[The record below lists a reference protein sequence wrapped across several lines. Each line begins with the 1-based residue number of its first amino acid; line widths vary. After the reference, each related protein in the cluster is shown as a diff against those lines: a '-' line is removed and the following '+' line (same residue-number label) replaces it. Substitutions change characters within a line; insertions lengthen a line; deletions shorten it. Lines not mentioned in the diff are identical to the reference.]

1 MSQPQRRFASLI
13 DPCTRIPYEW
23 VYHEPDVFLQRTS
36 RLSVAKKYLHRRVR
50 LALSGQARREVRHV
64 APGARVLWIYGGKAS
79 VGDAVMDMSGRAL
92 LRDREGHIDLLVGP
106 NLKAVFEGDDI
117 FRKIFDD
124 PAAVNPA
131 DYDVVV
137 LQEFNY
143 PTLRIKRRFF
153 ATLPFACLFRFFHGP
168 DRNQTQ
174 FSLAAVNDVFGLQ
187 LAADE
192 LFARAKP
199 YLREETDLPEAVVN
213 RLPPGPFIVLAMGGV
228 EPRRTYAHWRACLDA
243 YDAAW
248 TPDLP
253 TGIVLLGS
261 GNGADA
267 ASVLMEATFEH
278 LELVSFVGELTLRDA
293 KRVIANASL
302 FVGADGG
309 LMHVAHTT
317 RAPSVTLFAAAEP
330 PYLRLTPRCRSTPLQ
345 TESDV
350 SALDPVEL
358 ADTILA
364 TLSAMPSFVPNLAG
378 QTQSSQSSQT
388 PQSPRPS
395 PASLSSPTPGASH

>member
-36 RLSVAKKYLHRRVR
+36 KFSVAKKYLHRRLR
-50 LALSGQARREVRHV
+50 LALSGQAGREVRHV
-64 APGARVLWIYGGKAS
+64 APQARVLWIYGGKAS

-92 LRDREGHIDLLVGP
+92 LRDREGPVDLLIGSG
-106 NLKAVFEGDDI
+106 LKAVFDGDDI
-117 FRKIFDD
+117 FRNVYDD
-124 PAAVNPA
+124 PAAVDPA
-131 DYDVVV
+131 NYDVVV

-153 ATLPFACLFRFFHGP
+153 AALPFACLFRFFHGP

-174 FSLAAVNDVFGLQ
+174 FSLAAVNDVFDLQ
-187 LAADE
+187 LAPDE

-199 YLREETDLPEAVVN
+199 YLREEMDLPQAIVN
-213 RLPPGPFIVLAMGGV
+213 RLPSGPFIVLAMGGV
-228 EPRRTYAHWRACLDA
+228 EPRRTYTHWRECLDA
-243 YDAAW
+243 YEVALA
-248 TPDLP
+248 PGMP

-267 ASVLMEATFEH
+267 ARELMQTKFPH

-330 PYLRLTPRCRSTPLQ
+330 PYLRLTPRCQSTPLQ
-345 TESDV
+345 TQSDV
-350 SALDPVEL
+350 SAVDPVEL
-358 ADTILA
+358 AQTIVA
-364 TLSAMPSFVPNLAG
+364 TLAATSSRLPN
-378 QTQSSQSSQT
+378 
-388 PQSPRPS
+388 
-395 PASLSSPTPGASH
+395 

>member
-1 MSQPQRRFASLI
+1 MPLPRFITRRLEALTEPS
-13 DPCTRIPYEW
+13 TRIPYAW
-23 VYHEPDVFLQRTS
+23 VYHEPDVFMQRTS
-36 RLSVAKKYLHRRVR
+36 AFTVAKKYLHRRLR
-50 LALSGQARREVRHV
+50 LAMSGQLRHEVRHV
-64 APGARVLWIYGGKAS
+64 APQARVLWIYGGKHS

-92 LRDREGHIDLLVGP
+92 LREREGPVDLLISPG
-106 NLKAVFEGDDI
+106 LKAVFEGDDI
-117 FRKIFDD
+117 FRNVFDD

-131 DYDVVV
+131 EYDVVV
-137 LQEFNY
+137 MQEFNY

-153 ATLPFACLFRFFHGP
+153 STLPFACLFRFFHGP

-174 FSLAAVNDVFGLQ
+174 FSLAAVNDVFGLE
-187 LAADE
+187 LASDE

-199 YLREETDLPEAVVN
+199 YLREETDLPAVIAN
-213 RLPPGPFIVLAMGGV
+213 QLPTGSFVVLAMGGV

-243 YDAAW
+243 YDAAYF
-248 TPDLP
+248 PGLP

-267 ASVLMEATFEH
+267 ARALMEAKFRH
-278 LELVSFVGELTLRDA
+278 LEMVSFVGQLTLRDA

-317 RAPSVTLFAAAEP
+317 RAPSVSLFAAAEP
-330 PYLRLTPRCRSTPLQ
+330 PYLRLTPRCQSTPLQ

-350 SALDPVEL
+350 SAVDPVEL
-358 ADTILA
+358 AQTMVA
-364 TLSAMPSFVPNLAG
+364 TLAGAPSFVPN
-378 QTQSSQSSQT
+378 QPKSQ
-388 PQSPRPS
+388 
-395 PASLSSPTPGASH
+395 PASQPQTLPTSTPSASR

>member
-1 MSQPQRRFASLI
+1 MPLPRFISRRLEALTEPS
-13 DPCTRIPYEW
+13 TRIPYAW
-23 VYHEPDVFLQRTS
+23 VYHEPDVFMQRTS
-36 RLSVAKKYLHRRVR
+36 ALTVAKKYLHRRLR
-50 LALSGQARREVRHV
+50 LALSGQLRHEVRHV
-64 APGARVLWIYGGKAS
+64 APQARVLWIYGGKHS

-92 LRDREGHIDLLVGP
+92 LRGREGPIDLLISPG
-106 NLKAVFEGDDI
+106 LKAVFEGDDI
-117 FRKIFDD
+117 FRNVFDD

-137 LQEFNY
+137 MQEFNY

-174 FSLAAVNDVFGLQ
+174 FSLAAVNDVFGLE
-187 LAADE
+187 LGPDE

-199 YLREETDLPEAVVN
+199 YLREETDLPAGIAN
-213 RLPPGPFIVLAMGGV
+213 QLPSGPFVVLAMGGV

-243 YDAAW
+243 YDAAYA
-248 TPDLP
+248 PGLP

-267 ASVLMEATFEH
+267 ATALMEAKFRH
-278 LELVSFVGELTLRDA
+278 LELVSFVGQLTLRDA

-330 PYLRLTPRCRSTPLQ
+330 PYLRLTPRCQSTPLQ

-350 SALDPVEL
+350 SAVDPAEL
-358 ADTILA
+358 AETIIAALV
-364 TLSAMPSFVPNLAG
+364 SHP
-378 QTQSSQSSQT
+378 
-388 PQSPRPS
+388 PR
-395 PASLSSPTPGASH
+395 LR

>member
-36 RLSVAKKYLHRRVR
+36 KFSVAKKYLHRRLR
-50 LALSGQARREVRHV
+50 LALSGQAGREVRHV
-64 APGARVLWIYGGKAS
+64 APQARVLWIYGGKAS

-92 LRDREGHIDLLVGP
+92 LRDREGPVDLLIGSG
-106 NLKAVFEGDDI
+106 LKAVFDGDDI
-117 FRKIFDD
+117 FRNIYDD
-124 PAAVNPA
+124 PAAVDPA
-131 DYDVVV
+131 NYDVVV

-153 ATLPFACLFRFFHGP
+153 AALPFACLFRFFHGP

-174 FSLAAVNDVFGLQ
+174 FSLAAVNDVFDLQ
-187 LAADE
+187 LAPDE

-199 YLREETDLPEAVVN
+199 YLREEMELPQAIIN
-213 RLPPGPFIVLAMGGV
+213 RLPSGPFIVLAMGGV

-243 YDAAW
+243 YEAAFA
-248 TPDLP
+248 PGMP

-261 GNGADA
+261 GNGAQA
-267 ASVLMEATFEH
+267 AGELMQTKFPH

-330 PYLRLTPRCRSTPLQ
+330 PYLRLTPRCQSTPLQ
-345 TESDV
+345 TQSDV
-350 SALDPVEL
+350 SAVDPVEL
-358 ADTILA
+358 AQTIVA
-364 TLSAMPSFVPNLAG
+364 TLAGTPSFVPNHA
-378 QTQSSQSSQT
+378 
-388 PQSPRPS
+388 PDAAR
-395 PASLSSPTPGASH
+395 

>member
-1 MSQPQRRFASLI
+1 MPLPRFIARRLEALTEPS
-13 DPCTRIPYEW
+13 TRIPYAW
-23 VYHEPDVFLQRTS
+23 VYHEPDVFMQRTS
-36 RLSVAKKYLHRRVR
+36 AFTVAKKYLHRRLR
-50 LALSGQARREVRHV
+50 LAMSGQPRHEVRHV
-64 APGARVLWIYGGKAS
+64 APHARVLWIYGGKHS

-92 LRDREGHIDLLVGP
+92 LRGREGPIDLLISPG
-106 NLKAVFEGDDI
+106 LKAVFEGDDI
-117 FRKIFDD
+117 FRNVFDD

-137 LQEFNY
+137 MQEFNY

-187 LAADE
+187 LGPDE
-192 LFARAKP
+192 LFTQAKP
-199 YLREETDLPEAVVN
+199 YLREETDLPAAVVN
-213 RLPPGPFIVLAMGGV
+213 QLPSGPFVVLAMGGV
-228 EPRRTYAHWRACLDA
+228 EPRRTYAHWHACLDA
-243 YDAAW
+243 YDAAYA
-248 TPDLP
+248 PGLP

-267 ASVLMEATFEH
+267 AKALMEAKFRH
-278 LELVSFVGELTLRDA
+278 LELVSFVGQLTLRDA
-293 KRVIANASL
+293 KRVIGNASL

-330 PYLRLTPRCRSTPLQ
+330 PYLRLTPRCQSTPLQ

-350 SALDPVEL
+350 SAVDPAEL
-358 ADTILA
+358 AETMIATLA
-364 TLSAMPSFVPNLAG
+364 TTPSFIPNLPDLAKSPSAP
-378 QTQSSQSSQT
+378 SS
-388 PQSPRPS
+388 
-395 PASLSSPTPGASH
+395 ASGGAR

>member
-1 MSQPQRRFASLI
+1 MHRAGPRGGRFAFDPTMSQQRRFASLI

-36 RLSVAKKYLHRRVR
+36 KFKVAKKYLHRRLR
-50 LALSGQARREVRHV
+50 LALSGQASREVRHV
-64 APGARVLWIYGGKAS
+64 APDARVLWIYGGKAS
-79 VGDAVMDMSGRAL
+79 VGDAVMDLSGRAL
-92 LRDREGHIDLLVGP
+92 LRDRAGPVDLLIGP
-106 NLKAVFEGDDI
+106 GLMAVFEGDDI
-117 FRKIFDD
+117 FRHVYDD

-153 ATLPFACLFRFFHGP
+153 EALPFACLFRFFHGP

-187 LAADE
+187 LGPDE

-199 YLREETDLPEAVVN
+199 YLREETALPQAVVN
-213 RLPPGPFIVLAMGGV
+213 RLPSGPYLVLAMGGV
-228 EPRRTYAHWRACLDA
+228 EPRRTYAHWRECLEA
-243 YDAAW
+243 YDAAHA
-248 TPDLP
+248 PGLP

-261 GNGADA
+261 GNGVDA
-267 ASVLMEATFEH
+267 AKALMEAKFRH
-278 LELVSFVGELTLRDA
+278 LEMVSFVGELTLRDA

-330 PYLRLTPRCRSTPLQ
+330 PYLRLTPRCQSTPLQ
-345 TESDV
+345 TQSDV
-350 SALDPVEL
+350 SAVDPVEL
-358 ADTILA
+358 AETIIA
-364 TLSAMPSFVPNLAG
+364 TLAATPSFVPNVPKLASESP
-378 QTQSSQSSQT
+378 SSSV
-388 PQSPRPS
+388 PD
-395 PASLSSPTPGASH
+395 ASR

>member
-1 MSQPQRRFASLI
+1 MPLPRFISRRLEALTEPS
-13 DPCTRIPYEW
+13 TRIPYAW
-23 VYHEPDVFLQRTS
+23 VYHEPDVFMQRTS
-36 RLSVAKKYLHRRVR
+36 ALTVAKKYFHRRLR
-50 LALSGQARREVRHV
+50 LALSGQLRHEVRHV
-64 APGARVLWIYGGKAS
+64 APQARVLWIYGGKHS

-92 LRDREGHIDLLVGP
+92 LRGREGPIDLLISPG
-106 NLKAVFEGDDI
+106 LKAVFEGDDI
-117 FRKIFDD
+117 FRNVFDD

-137 LQEFNY
+137 MQEFNY

-174 FSLAAVNDVFGLQ
+174 FSLAAVNDVFGLE
-187 LAADE
+187 LGPDE

-199 YLREETDLPEAVVN
+199 YLREETDLPAGIAN
-213 RLPPGPFIVLAMGGV
+213 QLPSGPFVVLAMGGV

-243 YDAAW
+243 YDAAYA
-248 TPDLP
+248 PGLP

-267 ASVLMEATFEH
+267 ATALMEAKFRH
-278 LELVSFVGELTLRDA
+278 LELVSFVGQLTLRDA

-330 PYLRLTPRCRSTPLQ
+330 PYLRLTPRCQSTPLQ

-350 SALDPVEL
+350 SAVAPAEL
-358 ADTILA
+358 AETIIAALV
-364 TLSAMPSFVPNLAG
+364 SHP
-378 QTQSSQSSQT
+378 
-388 PQSPRPS
+388 PR
-395 PASLSSPTPGASH
+395 LR